1 MTNDIRERIVNGFAI
16 NRIQPEKK
24 KWFIEFARD
33 TFFDD
38 RGMALNHLID
48 VYTGLITS
56 GVEHLEIAIGELRT
70 EVNELKEQVSK
81 KEEPKKVK
89 TMMNG
94 KKMTGDE

>member
-48 VYTGLITS
+48 VYTGLISS

-70 EVNELKEQVSK
+70 EVNDLKEQLNK
-81 KEEPKKVK
+81 KEEEPKEIKSLD
-89 TMMNG
+89 G
-94 KKMTGDE
+94 RRIR